1 MYRVLIADDEEGQR
15 KALVF
20 ALEETGKQIG
30 QSIKTV
36 EAETSVQTRN
46 LMSSEKFDLII
57 LDNDFKDDH
66 IPGHL
71 PGIALL
77 QLARKEGE
85 NIKTPVF
92 FCSAD
97 TYDGLKT
104 MTDRFLAV
112 LLPKAHFD
120 IDNVATL
127 IAAQLRKAKS

>member
-1 MYRVLIADDEEGQR
+1 MFKVLLADDEDGHR
-15 KALVF
+15 KALAY
-20 ALEETGKQIG
+20 ALEETGKQLG
-30 QSIKTV
+30 QTIQLV

-46 LMSSEKFDLII
+46 LMTNEKFDLII

-66 IPGHL
+66 IAGHL

-77 QLARKEGE
+77 QLARKEGA
-85 NIKTPVF
+85 NQKTPIF

-112 LLPKAHFD
+112 LLPKTQFD

-127 IAAQLRKAKS
+127 IAAQLRKSQS

>member
-1 MYRVLIADDEEGQR
+1 MYKVLIADDEEGQR
-15 KALVF
+15 KALSF
-20 ALEETGKQIG
+20 ALEETGKQLG
-30 QSIKTV
+30 QKIQIF

-57 LDNDFKDDH
+57 LDNEFKDEH

-77 QLARKEGE
+77 QLARKEGM
-85 NIKTPVF
+85 NTRTPVF

-104 MTDRFLAV
+104 MTDKFLAV

>member
-1 MYRVLIADDEEGQR
+1 MYKVLLADDEEGQR
-15 KALVF
+15 KALAF

-30 QSIKTV
+30 QSVQIV
-36 EAETSVQTRN
+36 ESETSLQTRN
-46 LMSSEKFDLII
+46 LMSSEKYDLII

-77 QLARKEGE
+77 QLARKEGA
-85 NIKTPVF
+85 NIRTPIF

-104 MTDRFLAV
+104 MTDRFQAV
-112 LLPKAHFD
+112 LLPKSHFD

-127 IAAQLRKAKS
+127 IAAQLRKSKT